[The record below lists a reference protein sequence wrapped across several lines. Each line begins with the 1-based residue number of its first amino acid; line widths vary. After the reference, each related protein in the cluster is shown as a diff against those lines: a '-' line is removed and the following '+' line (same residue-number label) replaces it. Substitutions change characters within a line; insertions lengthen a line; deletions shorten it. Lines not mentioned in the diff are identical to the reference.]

1 MGILS
6 RAHKL
11 RWRRRVKRSTHQA
24 HEIGQQAEKG
34 LDKYFFRRLDHIV
47 GVRRFMFGWLLL
59 LVLLAG
65 GAVAQL
71 RGLSQFYQSL
81 QPAPGGTYTEGVI
94 GAFTNANPLYA
105 TGSVD
110 ATVSKLVFSGLMQY
124 DSNNQL
130 VGDIAYKLESNP
142 QASVYTAHLRDNVF
156 WQDGRQLTAED
167 VVFTYQT
174 IQNPD
179 AKSPLLP
186 NWQNVKIEARDPY
199 TVVFTLPHGLASFPH
214 TLTSGIVPKH
224 LLSDIPAA
232 SLRSVGFNT
241 VNPVGSGPFKWEALQ
256 VVGTTP
262 ETREEQIGLVKNTKY
277 HQGEPMLDRF
287 VVRAFRNDE
296 ALSTALVQGEITA
309 AAGLDMVPPALA
321 QADNTHIYNVPLMGE
336 VMVFLR
342 NTSPILS
349 DVKVRKALTQATD
362 VDVIIKGLGYPVVKA
377 DSLLLRSHIGYD
389 KSLVQDKFNPEEA
402 RKQLDA
408 AGWSQ
413 IGPDGIRTKDGQ
425 KLQIQLYSKSNSQ
438 YAYVTS
444 MLQKQWRDVGVKVD
458 VLLQPEEELQSTI
471 AFHNYD
477 ALLYGISLGNDP
489 DIYAY
494 WHSSQADAASQQ
506 RLNFAEYK
514 SGTVDAGLEGGR
526 SRVDPVLRATKYR
539 PMVDQWRK
547 DAPAIALYQP
557 RFLYITTDDVYGFAP
572 TRFNTPVDR
581 FANVQNWA
589 IREQR
594 VTLK

>member
-1 MGILS
+1 MGIFS
-6 RAHKL
+6 RANKL

-24 HEIGQQAEKG
+24 HEFGQQAEKG

-47 GVRRFMFGWLLL
+47 GVRRFMFAWILLV
-59 LVLLAG
+59 VLLAG
-65 GAVAQL
+65 GVVAQT
-71 RGLSQFYQSL
+71 RALSQYYQSL
-81 QPAPGGTYTEGVI
+81 QPAPGGTYTEGVV

-130 VGDIAYKLESNP
+130 VGDLAYKLETNP
-142 QASVYTAHLRDNVF
+142 QASVYTATLRNDLV
-156 WQDGRQLTAED
+156 WQDGQPLTADD
-167 VVFTYQT
+167 VVFTFQT

-186 NWQNVKIEARDPY
+186 NWQNVKIEARDPH
-199 TVVFTLPHGLASFPH
+199 TVVFSLPHGLASFPH
-214 TLTSGIVPKH
+214 SLTTGIVPKH
-224 LLSDIPAA
+224 LLSNIPAA
-232 SLRSVGFNT
+232 NLRSVSFNT
-241 VNPVGSGPFKWEALQ
+241 MSPVGSGPFKWEALQ

-262 ETREEQIGLVKNTKY
+262 ETREEQIGLVRNDQYYLGK
-277 HQGEPMLDRF
+277 PMLDRF
-287 VVRAFRNDE
+287 VVRSFRTE
-296 ALSTALVQGEITA
+296 EGLSTALVKREVTG
-309 AAGLDMVPPALA
+309 AAGLDAVPP
-321 QADNTHIYNVPLMGE
+321 QIQDSNNVHVYNVPLMGE

-349 DVKVRKALTQATD
+349 DVTVRKALTKATD
-362 VDVIIKGLGYPVVKA
+362 TDVIIKGLGYPVIKS

-389 KSLVQDKFNPEEA
+389 KNLVQDKFNPEEA
-402 RKQLDA
+402 KKLLDQ
-408 AGWSQ
+408 AGWNQ
-413 IGPDGIRTKDGQ
+413 IGPDGVRTKGGQ
-425 KLQIQLYSKSNSQ
+425 KLQIQLYSKSNGQ

-444 MLQKQWRDVGVKVD
+444 MLQKQWRDVGVKVE
-458 VLLQPEEELQSTI
+458 VLLQPEEELQTTI

-477 ALLYGISLGNDP
+477 ALLYGISLGSDP

-494 WHSSQADAASQQ
+494 WHSSQADASSLQ

-514 SGTVDAGLEGGR
+514 SGVVDAGLEGGR
-526 SRVDPVLRATKYR
+526 SRVDRTLRAIKYR
-539 PMVDQWRK
+539 AMVDQWRK

-557 RFLYITTDDVYGFAP
+557 RYLYITTDTVYGFAP
-572 TRFNTPVDR
+572 TRFNSPTDR

-594 VTLK
+594 VTLQ

>member
-1 MGILS
+1 MIN
-6 RAHKL
+6 RTHKL

-24 HEIGQQAEKG
+24 QEFSQQAEKG
-34 LDKYFFRRLDHIV
+34 LDKHFFKRLDHIV
-47 GVRRFMFGWLLL
+47 GVRRFVLAWVF
-59 LVLLAG
+59 LLALLG
-65 GAVAQL
+65 GTVIAQT
-71 RGLSQFYQSL
+71 RGLSQFYQEPG
-81 QPAPGGTYTEGVI
+81 PAPGGTYTEGVI

-105 TGSVD
+105 TGPVD
-110 ATVSKLVFSGLMQY
+110 ATVSRLVFSGLMQY

-142 QASVYTAHLRDNVF
+142 QASIYTAYLREDAV
-156 WQDGRQLTAED
+156 WQDGRPLTAAD

-186 NWQNVKIEARDPY
+186 NWQNVKIEAKDEH

-214 TLTSGIVPKH
+214 TLVSGLVPKH
-224 LLSDIPAA
+224 LLEGVPPS
-232 SLRSVGFNT
+232 SLRSSSFNT
-241 VNPVGSGPFKWEALQ
+241 MNPVGSGPFAWEAVQ
-256 VVGTTP
+256 VVGSTP
-262 ETREEQIGLVKNTKY
+262 ETREEQVGLVRNDKY
-277 HQGEPMLDRF
+277 YLGQPQLDRF

-296 ALSTALVQGEITA
+296 SLKQALQKREVTA
-309 AAGLDMVPPALA
+309 AAGLDMEPPFAKNSPDMNA
-321 QADNTHIYNVPLMGE
+321 YDVPLMGE

-349 DVKVRKALTQATD
+349 DVNVRQALTKATD
-362 VDVIIKGLGYPVVKA
+362 TDAIIKGLGYPVIKA
-377 DSLLLRSHIGYD
+377 DSLLLKRHIGYD
-389 KSLVQDKFNPEEA
+389 PALVQSKFNPVEA
-402 RKQLDA
+402 NQMLDT
-408 AGWSQ
+408 AGWTAKGS
-413 IGPDGIRTKDGQ
+413 DGIRTKNGQ
-425 KLQIQLYSKSNSQ
+425 KLQIQLYSKSNGQ

-444 MLQKQWRDVGVKVD
+444 MLQKQWRDIGVKVD
-458 VLLQPEEELQSTI
+458 VLLQPDEELQSTI

-494 WHSSQADAASQQ
+494 WHSSQADASAAQ
-506 RLNFAEYK
+506 RLNLAEYK
-514 SGTVDAGLEGGR
+514 SSTVDAGLEGGR
-526 SRVDPVLRATKYR
+526 SRVDPGLRAAKYR
-539 PMVDQWRK
+539 PMLEQWRK

-557 RFLYITTDDVYGFAP
+557 RYLYITTQKVYGFNP

-589 IREQR
+589 IREQL
-594 VTLK
+594 VTVK

>member
-1 MGILS
+1 MFS
-6 RAHKL
+6 RTNKL
-11 RWRRRVKRSTHQA
+11 RWRRRVKRSKNQA
-24 HEIGQQAEKG
+24 QELGQQAEKG
-34 LDKYFFRRLDHIV
+34 LDKHLFRRLDHIV
-47 GVRRFMFGWLLL
+47 GVRRFIVGWVFLLIL
-59 LVLLAG
+59 LSG
-65 GAVAQL
+65 GVIAQV
-71 RGLSQFYQSL
+71 RGLSRFYQDL
-81 QPAPGGTYTEGVI
+81 VPAPGGTYTEGVI

-110 ATVSKLVFSGLMQY
+110 STVSRLVFSGLMQY

-130 VGDIAYKLESNP
+130 VGDIAYKLEANP
-142 QASVYTAHLRDNVF
+142 QASIYTAHLRDNVL
-156 WQDGRQLTAED
+156 WQDGKPLTADD
-167 VVFTYQT
+167 VVFTFQT

-186 NWQNVKIEARDPY
+186 NWQNVKVEARDPH

-214 TLTSGIVPKH
+214 SLTTGIVPRH
-224 LLSDIPAA
+224 LLEGVPAS
-232 SLRSVGFNT
+232 SLRSSSFNT
-241 VNPVGSGPFKWEALQ
+241 VNPVGSGPFKWEAVQ
-256 VVGTTP
+256 VVGSTP
-262 ETREEQIGLVKNTKY
+262 ETREEQVGLVKNDDFY
-277 HQGEPMLDRF
+277 QGEPMLDRF
-287 VVRAFRNDE
+287 VVRAFRNEESLTD
-296 ALSTALVQGEITA
+296 ALVRREVTA
-309 AAGLDMVPPALA
+309 AAGLDTAPAELKDA
-321 QADNTHIYNVPLMGE
+321 NSITQYSVPLMGE

-349 DVKVRKALTQATD
+349 DVNVRKALTKATD
-362 VDVIIKGLGYPVVKA
+362 TNAIIAGLGYPVIKA

-389 KSLVQDKFNPEEA
+389 KTLVQEPFNPVEA
-402 RKQLDA
+402 KQMLDA
-408 AGWSQ
+408 AGWNQ

-425 KLQIQLYSKSNSQ
+425 KMQIQLYSKSNSQ

-444 MLQKQWRDVGVKVD
+444 MLQKQWRDVGVKVE
-458 VLLQPEEELQSTI
+458 VLLQPDEELQSTI

-477 ALLYGISLGNDP
+477 ALLYGITLGSDP

-494 WHSSQADAASQQ
+494 WHSSQADPASQQ

-514 SGTVDAGLEGGR
+514 SGAVDAGLEGGR

-539 PMVDQWRK
+539 PMLDQWRK

-557 RFLYITTDDVYGFAP
+557 RFLYITTDTVYGFEP

-594 VTLK
+594 VTME